1 MKLIPG
7 NKSRFQQDR
16 QVMMLDDAEMALELI
31 ELAQTTKLKD
41 HPRTPAAP
49 IQSVEFLTELYSA
62 ASMIMDREE
71 CEALARELE
80 QAQGGRPIPVRKRT
94 VAA

>member
-16 QVMMLDDAEMALELI
+16 EVMMLDDAEMALALI
-31 ELAQTTKLKD
+31 DLSQTTKLKD
-41 HPRTPAAP
+41 HPRAPAAP
-49 IQSVEFLTELYSA
+49 FQSDELLTELYSA

-71 CEALARELE
+71 CEALVREIE
-80 QAQGGRPIPVRKRT
+80 QAQRKRAIHKRKPT

>member
-1 MKLIPG
+1 MKLVPG
-7 NKSRFQQDR
+7 NKSHFQ
-16 QVMMLDDAEMALELI
+16 
-31 ELAQTTKLKD
+31 
-41 HPRTPAAP
+41 RTHAAP

-71 CEALARELE
+71 CEAMVRELE
-80 QAQGGRPIPVRKRT
+80 EAHDGRPIPVRKRT

>member
-16 QVMMLDDAEMALELI
+16 EVMMLDDAEMALELI
-31 ELAQTTKLKD
+31 ELAQTTNLKD
-41 HPRTPAAP
+41 APRAPAAP
-49 IQSVEFLTELYSA
+49 IQSADFLTELYSA

-71 CEALARELE
+71 CEALVRELE
-80 QAQGGRPIPVRKRT
+80 QAQGGHTMPVRKRT